1 MTPEQLQQRQEDVMR
16 NGYFIARNGRMY
28 PKGGNSK
35 WIEHLTHILVEADL
49 RKITLPMPGFTIYK
63 SAVRAAELWDKMQLE
78 NGTYLL
84 RFGKSDYMP
93 AMHREGKIR
102 ISSAARYDDSSLNPA
117 IRDDEL
123 EFTEES
129 IGAKIH
135 VPPSGDSTA
144 PIGQWMTGSIIG
156 TLKHKVSCNSEYY
169 VACFGEQY
177 DYRLFDDF
185 VYDSCLVIRDPERF
199 IDTIQQRSEAYLPG
213 FQFCSLPVSYRDP
226 FFPTGD
232 NDVPFS
238 KHFRYAYQHEF
249 RIVWEPLTPMRKL
262 PAVNLELG
270 PLTDY
275 CDLLV
280 L

>member
-1 MTPEQLQQRQEDVMR
+1 MR

-28 PKGGNSK
+28 PECGNSK
-35 WIEHLTHILVEADL
+35 GIECLTHIMIEAQL
-49 RKITLPMPGFTIYK
+49 RNVTLTMPPFTFYK
-63 SAVRAAELWDKMQLE
+63 HAPRAAELWDSLRLE

-84 RFGKSDYMP
+84 KFGRSDYMP

-102 ISSAARYDDSSLNPA
+102 ISSATTYDDSSLNPS

-135 VPPSGDSTA
+135 VPPSGDHTA
-144 PIGQWMTGSIIG
+144 PIEQWITAPIIS
-156 TLKHKVSCNSEYY
+156 TLKYRMRCKSEYY
-169 VACFGEQY
+169 VACFGKRY
-177 DYRLFDDF
+177 AYRIFDDF
-185 VYDSCLVIRDPERF
+185 APYDACLVIRDPGRF
-199 IDTIQQRSEAYLPG
+199 IDTIQQCSKTCLPG
-213 FQFCSLPVSYRDP
+213 FQFCSLPVTYRDP
-226 FFPTGD
+226 FFPTHD
-232 NDVPFS
+232 DDVPFS

-249 RIVWEPLTPMRKL
+249 RIVWEPFTPMQKL
-262 PAVNLELG
+262 PVVNLELG

-275 CDLLV
+275 CDLLT